1 MALQMPGK
9 TEIILFV
16 LQQSTA
22 QSQSALATEQQDG
35 WPKFLDM
42 PKNLIVQQPD
52 RKLTKHC
59 DPPTKLNVEIWLN
72 YKMNWEGPIQC

>member
-35 WPKFLDM
+35 
-42 PKNLIVQQPD
+42 
-52 RKLTKHC
+52 
-59 DPPTKLNVEIWLN
+59 
-72 YKMNWEGPIQC
+72 